1 MIKLVISNI
10 IFFITLFYSVTS
22 YSQIIEEFNSTNG
35 PGEWTTNSANVDSHS
50 GALCFSKL
58 TTYANNVWY
67 TAESPIYDFS
77 SYSEVDVQWSQELN
91 IRLGDLL
98 RLYYYNSSDLNWY
111 YYSIESLANGVYFVT
126 IPNTATQITFDFITV
141 GSGSRSGKFAHI
153 NYLIA
158 STVTELPVELTEFEA
173 DYYNKTNIINFVTNS
188 EKNCDK
194 YILEKSVD
202 GMYWSPVLEV
212 DGMGTTSDIT
222 EYEVVDRDIEYIVNY
237 YKLIQQDYDGNYKEY
252 GPISVD
258 NSADRPKLIKLI
270 DELGREVTADKKGI
284 VYEYYDDGTIIK
296 KYK

>member
-1 MIKLVISNI
+1 MKLNISNI
-10 IFFITLFYSVTS
+10 VFLITLFYSIVS
-22 YSQIIEEFNSTNG
+22 HSQIIEEFNSTNG

-58 TTYANNVWY
+58 TAYANNVWY

-98 RLYYYNSSDLNWY
+98 RLYYYDGSDLSWY
-111 YYSIESLANGVYFVT
+111 YYSLESLANGVYFVT

-173 DYYNKTNIINFVTNS
+173 TYFNKTNMINFVTNS

-212 DGMGTTSDIT
+212 NGMGTTSDIT

-270 DELGREVTADKKGI
+270 DELGREVNADKKGI